1 MVVFKILF
9 FSNYFENLIAQ
20 SKRIKKNVKPHTP
33 SLLTKKPKMITR
45 NQPHSV
51 LVVDDEPNIVTALEF
66 LLEQEGFHV
75 RKAYNGQQALDTLQ
89 RYNDIELVILDV
101 MMPGIDGF
109 EVARQIRNNHLYENL
124 RIIFLTAKGTQKDK
138 ITGYSRGAEAYI
150 TKPFDN
156 EDLLITVT
164 EMVEFG

>member
-1 MVVFKILF
+1 
-9 FSNYFENLIAQ
+9 
-20 SKRIKKNVKPHTP
+20 
-33 SLLTKKPKMITR
+33 MITR

-75 RKAYNGQQALDTLQ
+75 RKAYNGQQALDILQ

-109 EVARQIRNNHLYENL
+109 EVARQIRNNHLHENL